1 MDVEHGRDLPGQ
13 LAIRHYVDALT
24 DSVGTHPD
32 YARVW
37 LEWST
42 AIRDEIWPQYLAFQ
56 ELIVSA
62 LAATIQRGKA
72 DATIAADIDDE
83 EAARLM
89 IGAAHMLAQM
99 KFSGQPDEKISH
111 FVGTLVTAVF
121 RVR

>member
-1 MDVEHGRDLPGQ
+1 MRKSPRQ
-13 LAIRHYVDALT
+13 RAIRHYVDAFT

-56 ELIVSA
+56 ERIASA
-62 LAATIQRGKA
+62 LAATIKRGKA
-72 DATIAADIDDE
+72 DATIAADIDAY

-89 IGAAHMLAQM
+89 IGASHMLAQM
-99 KFSGQPDEKISH
+99 KFSGEPDEKISH

-121 RVR
+121 GVR